1 MDKELLHF
9 EECLNILNLCLYKS
23 EHLPQGFDQFF
34 KIFAYAIVGVP
45 QQLGSMNLSSEYKS
59 ILMNVSVDPDEDIVS
74 NVVGFFRNFIAKSR
88 GELRNFKD
96 EIGTPFLQYLF
107 QIVERV
113 QQSKTQEQS
122 KYKKSDGLLVLTIY
136 TSMLEY

>member
-1 MDKELLHF
+1 
-9 EECLNILNLCLYKS
+9 
-23 EHLPQGFDQFF
+23 
-34 KIFAYAIVGVP
+34 
-45 QQLGSMNLSSEYKS
+45 
-59 ILMNVSVDPDEDIVS
+59 MNVSVDPDEDIVS